1 MRSLSAEG
9 KVASFCC
16 CFFLLRQLKVCMSA
30 LNLRGRVE
38 RNKGTV
44 LFFSLL
50 LLTLGLWN
58 VGSINVR
65 AGDWLTFHLPQP

>member
-1 MRSLSAEG
+1 M
-9 KVASFCC
+9 F
-16 CFFLLRQLKVCMSA
+16 A
-30 LNLRGRVE
+30 LNLRGWVE
-38 RNKGTV
+38 RNNGTV

-50 LLTLGLWN
+50 LLTLALWN